1 MFYLFQASNKQ
12 IQDKR
17 RLCGNSKNRSFI
29 NIYKRLERIS
39 TPKRNSKKSC
49 LLNKETP
56 QKTTRNCAAMNKQ
69 NAKVDSNFLQTQ
81 KLKAL
86 HIRKYNKSTT
96 LPEMNIALENQWW
109 ED

>member
-1 MFYLFQASNKQ
+1 
-12 IQDKR
+12 
-17 RLCGNSKNRSFI
+17 
-29 NIYKRLERIS
+29 
-39 TPKRNSKKSC
+39 
-49 LLNKETP
+49 
-56 QKTTRNCAAMNKQ
+56 MNKQ

>member
-1 MFYLFQASNKQ
+1 M
-12 IQDKR
+12 
-17 RLCGNSKNRSFI
+17 SF
-29 NIYKRLERIS
+29 EQ
-39 TPKRNSKKSC
+39 RNSAENNKKTV
-49 LLNKETP
+49 LLWTNK
-56 QKTTRNCAAMNKQ
+56 